1 MLTVK
6 LIIGLLIAIFTVG
19 VFLCLAFGLNIQLF
33 FIGII
38 PNVLPLILTLGIV
51 HTCFPFYLCLSN
63 AFIFTVAFGLII
75 DDSIHIINAYM
86 HYNKLGHEQEKLL
99 TLINR
104 KTANTILK
112 TTSIVIICLLPLLL
126 SEFKSVS
133 QLAILTIISS
143 IFAIIFDIGIL
154 PTILSKLIKSKG

>member
-1 MLTVK
+1 MK
-6 LIIGLLIAIFTVG
+6 KNDAKINPFDAIWT
-19 VFLCLAFGLNIQLF
+19 
-33 FIGII
+33 
-38 PNVLPLILTLGIV
+38 
-51 HTCFPFYLCLSN
+51 
-63 AFIFTVAFGLII
+63 
-75 DDSIHIINAYM
+75 
-86 HYNKLGHEQEKLL
+86 HEQEELL